1 MIKKILSL
9 LFIILSFFCNSQTD
23 SAFSQSNIALKQ
35 RMQFKFD
42 SITQKFKKDS
52 AHIYRFQKLRPF
64 LGLDNRNSFI
74 KDVPVNVRGIQFGV
88 VIYERH
94 TTGLG
99 FYGVNSNTS
108 KNVKTKVGTVEA
120 LTTLQLNYITL
131 FYQYAII
138 DKKYFELDLPLEL
151 GMGSYDVKTVSQK
164 DGRILQDKKGGLIPF
179 GFGLNAVVK
188 PIKHIGISAMIG
200 YRLVAEKNPNLNFN
214 GLYYSIG
221 LAFDIR
227 QIIRD
232 TRFYG
237 FKRPKYRKAIKPYSN
252 MNFSRK

>member
-9 LFIILSFFCNSQTD
+9 LFIVLSFFCSSQTD
-23 SAFSQSNIALKQ
+23 SAFSQSDRALKQ
-35 RMQFKFD
+35 RMQLKFD

-88 VIYERH
+88 VINERH

-99 FYGVNSNTS
+99 FYAVNGNTS
-108 KNVKTKVGTVEA
+108 KNVKTKVGNEDA

-131 FYQYAII
+131 FYQYALI
-138 DKKYFELDLPLEL
+138 DKKHFELDIPLEL
-151 GMGSYDVKTVSQK
+151 GLGGFDVKTVSQK

-179 GFGLNAVVK
+179 GFGLNFVYK
-188 PIKHIGISAMIG
+188 PLKQIGISAMIG
-200 YRLVAEKNPNLNFN
+200 YRLVAEKNPTLNFN

-232 TRFYG
+232 IRFYG
-237 FKRPKYRKAIKPYSN
+237 FKRPKYRRAIKRLSTV
-252 MNFSRK
+252 